1 VDIQGHHRDEAV
13 QCALQELQN
22 YALEVVLLGSYPAA
36 D

>member
-13 QCALQELQN
+13 QQALQELQN